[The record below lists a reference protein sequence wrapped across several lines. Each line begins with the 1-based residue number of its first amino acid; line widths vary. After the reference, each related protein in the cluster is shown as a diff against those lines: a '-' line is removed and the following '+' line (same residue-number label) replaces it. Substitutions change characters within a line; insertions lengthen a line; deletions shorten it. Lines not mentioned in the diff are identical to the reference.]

1 MKFWP
6 KTGRNLRI
14 SIKRPTK
21 IATVEIQAEMTIFK
35 VRLNQADFC
44 QNFTFCLFF
53 TGMCAKIVDFGDGRF
68 RLAENKKAVK

>member
-6 KTGRNLRI
+6 KTGRSLRI

-53 TGMCAKIVDFGDGRF
+53 TGMCAKIVDLVIVD
-68 RLAENKKAVK
+68 LDLPKIKKAEK